1 MWNPGGTVFQFL
13 ISGINSLGI
22 QASFSAL
29 IIALIGAV
37 IVFNQTWFLRLSYVR
52 HLFLDL
58 DKVRLF

>member
-29 IIALIGAV
+29 IIALIGAE
-37 IVFNQTWFLRLSYVR
+37 FLRLSYVR